1 MSRADNPSPA
11 LRSRPAPRSSPTL
24 PPLFLAG
31 FTTAFGAHSVA
42 AVLGSAATPGAGLLA
57 LGVVLAVYDLAE
69 VVLKPV
75 FGALSDRIGPK
86 PVIVGG
92 LLGFAVAS
100 LVGTLAAGAVGLAVV
115 RFAQGAAAS
124 AFSPASSAAVARLT
138 PKGGTGR
145 AFGRYGSWKGLGYAG
160 GPLLGAALVAV
171 GGFPLLSAALAV
183 VALAAALWVLAAV
196 PALPPMP
203 RRRVTLVDLLREST
217 APAFLRPVV
226 ALAAAAGV
234 LVAAIGFLPATGRT
248 LGLGVLATTAAA
260 SLLAVASALTQP
272 AVGRA
277 LDRGRIDPRRGMS
290 AGLVL
295 AAAGVALVALLP
307 SVVTLYLAAVAVG
320 VGVGVATPLGFAL
333 LARSADPATMGR
345 TMGTAELGRELGDA
359 GAPALAGAVA
369 APFGLSAGLGA
380 LALAVGAAALVP
392 VLGRRPVA
400 SLPD

>member
-1 MSRADNPSPA
+1 VTGPVRPRPASPA
-11 LRSRPAPRSSPTL
+11 L

-57 LGVVLAVYDLAE
+57 LGLVLAVYDLAE

-92 LLGFAVAS
+92 LVGFMIAS
-100 LVGTLAAGAVGLAVV
+100 LAGTLVAGAAGLALI

-124 AFSPASSAAVARLT
+124 AFSPASSAAVARLA
-138 PKGGTGR
+138 PKGGTGG
-145 AFGRYGSWKGLGYAG
+145 AFGKYGSWKGLGYAG
-160 GPLLGAALVAV
+160 GPLLGAALVAL
-171 GGFPLLSAALAV
+171 GGFPLLSAALAA
-183 VALAAALWVLAAV
+183 VALAAAVWVLIAV
-196 PALPPMP
+196 PSLPPMP
-203 RRRVTLVDLLREST
+203 RRRATLADLVREST

-234 LVAAIGFLPATGRT
+234 LVTAIGFLPATGKA

-260 SLLAVASALTQP
+260 SVLAIASALTQP
-272 AVGRA
+272 RVGRA
-277 LDRGRIDPRRGMS
+277 LDEGRIAPRAGMS
-290 AGLVL
+290 AGLLL

-307 SVVTLYLAAVAVG
+307 TVVTLYLAAVAIG
-320 VGVGVATPLGFAL
+320 IGVGVATPLGFAL
-333 LARSADPATMGR
+333 LARSADPATLGR

-359 GAPALAGAVA
+359 GAPTLAGAVA
-369 APFGLSAGLGA
+369 ALFGLGAGLGA
-380 LALAVGAAALVP
+380 LALVVAGAAIVPLV
-392 VLGRRPVA
+392 GRRPAPVPA
-400 SLPD
+400 PAE